1 MTSPVFWLLALL
13 LAAAAF
19 AFLLW
24 PLYRIRRSEGQWPIT
39 AVLGSVAIIPLAV
52 ALYFTVSTW
61 EPDAAL
67 DVRAGPAQMVGQLAA
82 RLRENPDDTNGW
94 RLLGRSYQALG
105 QYEHARQA
113 YHEAWTRTAEPDNE
127 LKLAYGETMVLTDR
141 DALQGQAG
149 RLFEE
154 VLAVEPNNPTALW
167 WGGVAAL
174 ESGRGDI
181 ARERWSRLLAFNPP
195 DDVAEQLRML
205 LAMLPGAPPATGPA
219 EVPEG
224 QGGIRVAVRLGDGVT
239 TEALGP
245 QSALF
250 LFARVPGERAP
261 LAAVRRSAADLPT
274 ELVLSDADAMLP
286 GRSLSDFDELTL
298 VARLS
303 ASGDAT
309 ERPGD
314 FFAQAQFRRG
324 AQDTI
329 ELVIDQR
336 VE

>member
-1 MTSPVFWLLALL
+1 MTAPAFWLLASV
-13 LAAAAF
+13 LAAVAVG
-19 AFLLW
+19 FLLW
-24 PLYRIRRSEGQWPIT
+24 PLYRIRHREGQWSIT
-39 AVLGSVAIIPLAV
+39 AVLSSVVIVPLAV
-52 ALYFTVSTW
+52 ALYLTVTTW

-82 RLRENPDDTNGW
+82 RLQANPDDTNGW
-94 RLLGRSYQALG
+94 RLLGRSYAALG
-105 QYEHARQA
+105 QYELARQA
-113 YHEAWTRTAEPDNE
+113 FHEAWIRTAEPDND
-127 LKLAYGETMVLTDR
+127 LKLSYGEALVQTDG

-174 ESGRGDI
+174 ETGRGDI

-195 DDVAEQLRML
+195 EDIAEQLRML
-205 LAMLPGAPPATGPA
+205 IAMLPDAPAAGSPAA
-219 EVPEG
+219 APEG
-224 QGGIRVAVRLGDGVT
+224 EGGIRVAVRVGDGVA
-239 TEALGP
+239 TEALGS
-245 QSALF
+245 QAALF

-261 LAAVRRSAADLPT
+261 LAAVRRSAADLPI

-314 FFAQAQFRRG
+314 YFAQAQYRRG
-324 AQDTI
+324 EQDTI